1 MTNRHQGME
10 TRNGCLWWVEK
21 RRSKHHE
28 ADDNDADVGTE
39 CVWVDEWWWQW
50 RLWVY
55 IVVVVVARGS
65 KRRSG
70 SPPDAVEEGAD
81 LKNKR
86 KPAVLV
92 LTGQSLDNLVATA
105 RFAVRGWDCKVRGE
119 GAEFIERWQDGG
131 VQNARG
137 SVDREIK
144 RRLLSHSHADSWW
157 NCGVMVV
164 VMSRKRKLTGF
175 QCSVKRLAF
184 GIATTE
190 VVHDDLRV
198 KKTSLACVC
207 EPESHAKC
215 PAQAH
220 LARINSQLARDID
233 GRG

>member
-1 MTNRHQGME
+1 MNNRHQGME
-10 TRNGCLWWVEK
+10 ARNGCLWWVEK

-70 SPPDAVEEGAD
+70 SPPDGECVVVVAAAAWCDVS
-81 LKNKR
+81 R
-86 KPAVLV
+86 
-92 LTGQSLDNLVATA
+92 QSVDNLVATA
-105 RFAVRGWDCKVRGE
+105 LFAVRGWDCEVRGE
-119 GAEFIERWQDGG
+119 GAEF
-131 VQNARG
+131 
-137 SVDREIK
+137 
-144 RRLLSHSHADSWW
+144 
-157 NCGVMVV
+157 
-164 VMSRKRKLTGF
+164 LTGF